1 MENIRGYINFM
12 GYFYMKKGKKIVLV
26 IRQHTKVDSGGG
38 EGKQRQKMCVW
49 GGGVEIEIDR

>member
-38 EGKQRQKMCVW
+38 GNRDRKCVCVW
-49 GGGVEIEIDR
+49 GGWR